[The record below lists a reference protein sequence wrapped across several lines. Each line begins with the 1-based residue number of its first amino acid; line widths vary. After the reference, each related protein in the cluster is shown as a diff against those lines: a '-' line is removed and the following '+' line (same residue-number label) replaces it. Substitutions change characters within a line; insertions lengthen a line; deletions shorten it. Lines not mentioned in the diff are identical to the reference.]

1 MHAKT
6 TTLLVVGAGNRG
18 TTYAQYAAQAAGGA
32 KVVGVAEPL
41 ADQRERMVE
50 QHVIPREHA
59 FDDWR
64 AAAERDQFADA
75 TIIATQDA
83 MHTEP
88 AVAFLER
95 GYHVLLEKPMAPTES
110 ECRCIVAAARA
121 TERIFAVCHVLR
133 YTPVSRKIKQLV
145 DAGAIGDVVTIDRLE
160 PVGYWH
166 QAHSFVRGH
175 WRNEG
180 ASSFMLLAKGCHDL
194 DWIRFVMG
202 VPCRSVHSFG
212 SLMHFQRDG
221 KPSEAGDAL
230 RCLDCAYEP
239 KCPYSAKKIYLGR
252 LHQGHT
258 RWPVVTLTND
268 LTEAGLTRALREGPY
283 GRCVYECD
291 NDVVD
296 HQVVNMQFE
305 VYLAARGSPSI
316 LPAIYTCSTSVR
328 LRLRLKPRALRRY
341 NRLPRF
347 GNPIGYG
354 WQAVI
359 SRSLAVTSG
368 DRPPAQQALC
378 WQSICK
384 RCYGSDCCVDARKV
398 MNSC

>member
-258 RWPVVTLTND
+258 R
-268 LTEAGLTRALREGPY
+268 
-283 GRCVYECD
+283 
-291 NDVVD
+291 
-296 HQVVNMQFE
+296 
-305 VYLAARGSPSI
+305 
-316 LPAIYTCSTSVR
+316 
-328 LRLRLKPRALRRY
+328 
-341 NRLPRF
+341 
-347 GNPIGYG
+347 
-354 WQAVI
+354 
-359 SRSLAVTSG
+359 
-368 DRPPAQQALC
+368 
-378 WQSICK
+378 
-384 RCYGSDCCVDARKV
+384 
-398 MNSC
+398 